1 MSAELPSLS
10 VVMPVKNGEQT
21 LAEALTALADQHYAG
36 WWELVVVSGGST
48 DRTVEIAESFTDQ
61 IPNLTI
67 LASDIPAIPAVAQ
80 NRGVQASTGKVI
92 VFLDADDMV
101 GTGYLESMGT
111 ALAVQPLVGATMDIT
126 RLNPPSDVKRRRPL
140 QTDLIESFCNYRP
153 AVIGSTMGVQR
164 SAFDQVGGFDETLAT
179 QQDLDLSWRLY
190 DAGYPPVPV
199 PAAVLHYRY
208 RSKLAEIFRQHYKYG
223 WGEVQ
228 LYRKHRAGGMPGRTI
243 RQVFGGYYRLLTA
256 LPGLASKAGRQRV
269 ATIAGMLSGRLSGS
283 VKLRLLYP

>member
-1 MSAELPSLS
+1 MSVELPSLS
-10 VVMPVKNGEQT
+10 VVMPVKDGEQT
-21 LAEALTALADQHYAG
+21 LAEALTALANQHYAD
-36 WWELVVVSGGST
+36 WWEVVLVSGGST

-80 NRGVQASTGKVI
+80 NRGVRASSGEVV

-101 GTGYLESMGT
+101 GADYLQSMGK
-111 ALAVQPLVGATMDIT
+111 ALSAQPLVGATMDIS
-126 RLNPPSDVKRRRPL
+126 RLNPPTDVRRRRPL

-153 AVIGSTMGVQR
+153 AVIGATMGVQR
-164 SAFDQVGGFDETLAT
+164 SAFDQVGGFDETLPT

-190 DAGYPPVPV
+190 DAGYSPVPV

-208 RSKLAEIFRQHYKYG
+208 RSKFGEIFRQHYKYG

-228 LYRKHRAGGMPGRTI
+228 LYRKHRAHGMPGRTI
-243 RQVFGGYYRLLTA
+243 RQVLGGYYRLLTA
-256 LPGLASKAGRQRV
+256 LPGLASNAGRQQV

-283 VKLRLLYP
+283 LKLRLLYL